1 MIRRALLLSA
11 FTALPVACG
20 TRSPA
25 NDIGEARAEITQVPA
40 DVRCVQVIIVGA
52 DHAVTRQFDVTPGAS
67 SVLALKELPLG
78 SDTFKGS
85 AFAEA
90 CSSVTGSSTPTWTGD
105 DVTTTLSPGVITEV
119 KLVLVRGGQA
129 SVSVDFQDAG
139 GGSSGAGGTGGA
151 GGGGSGGGPTCPFG
165 TTLCFG
171 SCVDTGRDP
180 HNCGGCGHVCAAS
193 DSCGGSGVPGVC
205 GCTDDGNACSNKIC
219 GNVINNCGQTVS
231 CGTCGGTRPT
241 CCTESCVCSTC
252 ECP

>member
-11 FTALPVACG
+11 LTALPVACG
-20 TRSPA
+20 TRATA

-40 DVRCVQVIIVGA
+40 DVRCVQVVIVGA

-67 SVLALKELPLG
+67 SVLALRGLPLG

-85 AFAEA
+85 AFGEA
-90 CSSVTGSSTPTWTGD
+90 CDSVTGSSTPTWTGD

-119 KLVLVRGGQA
+119 KLVLLRGGQA
-129 SVSVDFQDAG
+129 SVSVDFQDG
-139 GGSSGAGGTGGA
+139 GVGSGGAGGA
-151 GGGGSGGGPTCPFG
+151 GGGGSGGGTTCPFG

-171 SCVDTGRDP
+171 LCVDTRTDP
-180 HNCGGCGHVCAAS
+180 NNCGGCGFGCAAPNR
-193 DSCGGSGVPGVC
+193 CGGSGIPGVC
-205 GCTDDGNACSNKIC
+205 GCTDDGNACLNKIC
-219 GNVINNCGQTVS
+219 GDVTNNCGQTVS
-231 CGTCGGTRPT
+231 CGTCGGNRPR